1 MLLDLGE
8 LGPLQ
13 AVAGRGQGRSREAA
27 RELGRDPLHA
37 SGKPGSPGP
46 SDLFR
51 SRVVLHRWGN
61 QGPWRDR
68 GVSLHVTGR
77 SRAGVRPGSPIALG
91 LCVDISLMTVPGLW
105 VERLSPLLRALGGQK
120 GRLT

>member
-13 AVAGRGQGRSREAA
+13 AAVAWGQGRSGEAVREP
-27 RELGRDPLHA
+27 GRDSLHA

-51 SRVVLHRWGN
+51 SRVILHRWGN

-68 GVSLHVTGR
+68 GVFLHVAGR
-77 SRAGVRPGSPIALG
+77 SRAGVRSGSPIALG
-91 LCVDISLMTVPGLW
+91 LCVNISLMTVPGLW
-105 VERLSPLLRALGGQK
+105 VEPSPEGTG
-120 GRLT
+120 